1 MHTPTPLT
9 ICTVLAVLA
18 SCITTSW
25 AQDAPAIKDSTILR
39 STVSCP
45 DCPERNCYKCTL
57 GHDKTLRASTGGLA
71 WVRFLVGFKLPV
83 PVSAVTDATK
93 CTVQFPAFVRP
104 NPSAVNVTVARAVS
118 SNWNE
123 NTVDGENAPESVVI
137 FTSMV
142 VEAYQNMPAI
152 DITEACRSAQAN
164 GEFSIYFGT
173 QSDSI
178 EIWSKEAGAP
188 AILHVSESVCKA
200 S

>member
-9 ICTVLAVLA
+9 ICTVLTALA
-18 SCITTSW
+18 SCFMASW
-25 AQDAPAIKDSTILR
+25 AQDTPAIKDSTILR

-57 GHDKTLRASTGGLA
+57 GHEKTLRASTGGLA

-83 PVSAVTDATK
+83 PVTDGTK

-104 NPSAVNVTVARAVS
+104 NPFAVNVTVARALS
-118 SNWNE
+118 SDWDE
-123 NTVDGENAPESVVI
+123 DTVDGENAPDSGDI
-137 FTSMV
+137 FTSMSL
-142 VEAYQNMPAI
+142 EPYQNMQTM
-152 DITEACRSAQAN
+152 DITAACKAAQAN
-164 GEFSIYFGT
+164 GEFSIYVGT

-178 EIWSKEAGAP
+178 EIWSKDAGDP
-188 AILHVSESVCKA
+188 AILHVNAPVCKA